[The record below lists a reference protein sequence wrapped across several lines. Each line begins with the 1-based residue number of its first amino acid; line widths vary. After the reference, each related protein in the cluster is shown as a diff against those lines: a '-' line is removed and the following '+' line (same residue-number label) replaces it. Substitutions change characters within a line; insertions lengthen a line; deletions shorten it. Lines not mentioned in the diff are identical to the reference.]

1 MEVYVEILMRRAE
14 MVRNWREHARAIA
27 EAARSVLP
35 GSKIYVFG
43 SVVRGESTGGSDVDI
58 LIVSN
63 EVPESNLERARMK
76 VMIEERLGLPLYH
89 PFELHLVKEEEAK
102 LYFKRI
108 KEFVEL

>member
-1 MEVYVEILMRRAE
+1 
-14 MVRNWREHARAIA
+14 
-27 EAARSVLP
+27 
-35 GSKIYVFG
+35 
-43 SVVRGESTGGSDVDI
+43 VVRGESTGGSDVDI